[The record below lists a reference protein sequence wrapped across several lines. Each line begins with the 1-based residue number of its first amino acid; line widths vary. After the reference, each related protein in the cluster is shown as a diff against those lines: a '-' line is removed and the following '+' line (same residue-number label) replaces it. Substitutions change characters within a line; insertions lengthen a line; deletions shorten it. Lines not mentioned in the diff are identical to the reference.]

1 MQARP
6 FSFVSFCLTTL
17 IFGTICGVIFGAIGC
32 KAFESPSQTSRLSM
46 IADDRYELFLTYS
59 EKGYYQFLTCDT
71 KARQARPEVSSSQIP
86 EYCVSSFVSMPRKI
100 SCQSYYQLRP
110 MCAVQ
115 SEAKQ
120 HCEKGSPMPENLQGF
135 DCETLPLL
143 ESSCAVSLPLMEP
156 GCRQWYDTT
165 QQCLESQGEDRQS
178 CQAFREL
185 DKTSYP
191 FVLKDPSLNHAQKVQ
206 LDWFLN
212 HQITQQKERGRPLR
226 MFGSGAALAV
236 LTREAGRQIIKP
248 IPNVSGW
255 KNSFVMLG
263 SMKVRLRN
271 FAAFFAQIG
280 LINSV
285 TEDQPQFFTQLMYSP
300 QAMCISE
307 SGQLLKPR
315 KDGELVDYQKTIP
328 LESTE
333 DISRLFRDGVLY
345 GSLGFTSNM
354 VVLRLSRG
362 AHPVVRIG
370 SLLVVPF
377 VSMQLGKGKSTS
389 AEEVSKHFD
398 AIMASSEEQ
407 TSVPSIEDILP
418 VLGKSLVLASKAPLV
433 HLHQFCVPR
442 KTPSGSSPSGSS
454 PSGSSPSGSY
464 EPYCAPVFTKS
475 DGVLYDLVHN
485 EYDRTKGAC
494 DAVIRD
500 LFREGL

>member
-1 MQARP
+1 MFR
-6 FSFVSFCLTTL
+6 V
-17 IFGTICGVIFGAIGC
+17 IFGVIFGALFGVIFGAMLSGC
-32 KAFESPSQTSRLSM
+32 KAFDSQSQPSSRLSM
-46 IADDRYELFLTYS
+46 IADDRHELFLTYS
-59 EKGYYQFLTCDT
+59 EAGHYQFLTCDT
-71 KARQARPEVSSSQIP
+71 QARQAQPAVSSQIP

-110 MCAVQ
+110 MCAVLT
-115 SEAKQ
+115 EVKQ
-120 HCEKGSPMPENLQGF
+120 HCKNGSPAPENLQGF
-135 DCETLPLL
+135 DCGTLGLL

-156 GCRQWYDTT
+156 GCHQWYDTT
-165 QQCLESQGEDRQS
+165 QQCLESQGGDQQA

-185 DKTSYP
+185 DKTPYP
-191 FVLKDPSLNHAQKVQ
+191 FILKDPSLNNAQKAQ
-206 LDWFLN
+206 LEWFLN
-212 HQITQQKERGRPLR
+212 HQITQQKEQGRPLR
-226 MFGSGAALAV
+226 MFGSGAALAL

-307 SGQLLKPR
+307 SGQLLKSR
-315 KDGELVDYQKTIP
+315 KDGELVDYQKTLP

-362 AHPVVRIG
+362 AHPVIRIG
-370 SLLVVPF
+370 SLLAVPF
-377 VSMQLGKGKSTS
+377 VSMQLGNRKFSP

-398 AIMASSEEQ
+398 AIMANSEGSEGSEEKK
-407 TSVPSIEDILP
+407 TVPSIGEILP

-442 KTPSGSSPSGSS
+442 QTPSGG
-454 PSGSSPSGSY
+454 Y
-464 EPYCAPVFTKS
+464 EPDCTPVFTKS
-475 DGVLYDLVHN
+475 DGVLYDLVYN

-494 DAVIRD
+494 DTVIRD
-500 LFREGL
+500 LLREGL